1 MLTLIEVAGWLAAL
15 CIVAAY
21 ALITA
26 GKVGPTS
33 VGYQLLNIFGAV
45 GFIVNS
51 GWHGAIP
58 SVALNVVWLGIG
70 FFGLMRYFKVRRAA
84 RHPTS

>member
-1 MLTLIEVAGWLAAL
+1 MLTLIEVAGWLGAL

-26 GKVGPTS
+26 GKVTPTS
-33 VGYQLLNIFGAV
+33 VSYQMLNIVGAI

-70 FFGLMRYFKVRRAA
+70 FFGLLRYFKA
-84 RHPTS
+84 RGASRDTTS